1 MAPKIK
7 KPKLPFKINFKE
19 FKQKLKDN
27 YPEIKRRA
35 TGTEGIVYGV
45 CFFGLVFVIMIIV
58 QSCTPRTGNI
68 LYGMCS
74 QFLQMQ
80 LQFPETIKHKDIEL
94 YRKAA
99 RIYYTHID
107 GFGEYQ
113 LESIEC
119 AFYQDD
125 VKGVQLESVFFSK
138 VKEVT
143 SKSRTAGKGSLY
155 AVEKKYIDRFNES
168 RSPAAIMG
176 AEPDLTIPDDA
187 TLSYY

>member
-1 MAPKIK
+1 MALK
-7 KPKLPFKINFKE
+7 KSKFPFKINFKE
-19 FKQKLKDN
+19 LTQKLKDN
-27 YPEIKRRA
+27 YPEIKKRA
-35 TGTEGIVYGV
+35 TGTEGIVYGAV
-45 CFFGLVFVIMIIV
+45 LFSSVFVILIIV

-74 QFLQMQ
+74 QFLQLQ
-80 LQFPETIKHKDIEL
+80 LQFPETIKQKDIEL
-94 YRKAA
+94 YPRAA

-119 AFYQDD
+119 AFYQDE
-125 VKGVQLESVFFSK
+125 VKGVQLESVFFSN

-143 SKSRTAGKGSLY
+143 SKVRAQGKGRIY
-155 AVEKKYIDRFNES
+155 PVEKEYIDKFNES

-176 AEPDLTIPDDA
+176 AEPDLTIPEDA

>member
-1 MAPKIK
+1 MALK
-7 KPKLPFKINFKE
+7 KPKINFKE
-19 FKQKLKDN
+19 LKQKLKDN
-27 YPEIKRRA
+27 YPEIKKRA
-35 TGTEGIVYGV
+35 TGTEGIVYGA
-45 CFFGLVFVIMIIV
+45 CLFAFVFLILIIV

-74 QFLQMQ
+74 QFLQLQ
-80 LQFPETIKHKDIEL
+80 VQFPETIQHKDIEL
-94 YRKAA
+94 YRRAA

-113 LESIEC
+113 LEMIEC
-119 AFYQDD
+119 SFYQDD
-125 VKGVQLESVFFSK
+125 IKGVQLESVFFNK

-143 SKSRTAGKGSLY
+143 SKTRAEGKGRLY
-155 AVEKKYIDRFNES
+155 PVEKKYIDSFNIS

-176 AEPDLTIPDDA
+176 AEPNLEIPEDA